1 MNAVKGPEN
10 SAEETINRMIQTYEK
25 DLLRLCCT
33 YLKDVSLA
41 EDAVQ
46 ETFLKAYK
54 HLHAFRGESSEKTW
68 LIRIAINACRD
79 VQRTNWFRNLPRM
92 VNLDAVQVTQELEI
106 GSELVAEIMKM
117 QSRYVDETGIYQAG
131 ISPIPE
137 AYVGVIRVP
146 VTIPVTGSVTQ
157 LRGEAEFEGY
167 RAKAELRLSE
177 VDISGEILVTPES
190 VLETAD
196 RPPEADVQGYA
207 LLADG
212 VLVSDSWGARVWSA
226 EDGAYRF
233 EVRYALP
240 ESTQSLALRPVYRD
254 GTMPEGEDI
263 VLR

>member
-92 VNLDAVQVTQELEI
+92 VNLDAVQVTQELET

-117 QSRYVDETGIYQAG
+117 QSRYRE
-131 ISPIPE
+131 
-137 AYVGVIRVP
+137 VIFMYYYEDLKVEEIAAILNVSKSTVCRRIEKARRLLKNMLEGGKNRV
-146 VTIPVTGSVTQ
+146 
-157 LRGEAEFEGY
+157 
-167 RAKAELRLSE
+167 
-177 VDISGEILVTPES
+177 
-190 VLETAD
+190 
-196 RPPEADVQGYA
+196 
-207 LLADG
+207 
-212 VLVSDSWGARVWSA
+212 
-226 EDGAYRF
+226 
-233 EVRYALP
+233 
-240 ESTQSLALRPVYRD
+240 
-254 GTMPEGEDI
+254 
-263 VLR
+263 